1 MPINFKKKNSKSMLI
16 IPLIFA
22 SVVASLLS
30 FKKPPQYTEL
40 VFPKPLWEEAFFKK
54 KFSLIHKL
62 FYKF

>member
-40 VFPKPLWEEAFFKK
+40 VFPKPLWEEAFN
-54 KFSLIHKL
+54 
-62 FYKF
+62 